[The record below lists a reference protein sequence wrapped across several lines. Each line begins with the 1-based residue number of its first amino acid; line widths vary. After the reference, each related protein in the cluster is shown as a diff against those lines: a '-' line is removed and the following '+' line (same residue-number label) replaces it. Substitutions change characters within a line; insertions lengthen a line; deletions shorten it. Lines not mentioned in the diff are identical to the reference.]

1 MMNAMIVMFPLFFFI
16 SLSANFLWPS
26 LGVEYGIAH
35 TGVWL
40 SIFIGLCVETVL
52 LKQLIAEESWARI
65 FLVSLLMNAAS
76 AAFGIAFVSLID
88 ISAQHFLGI
97 AWLWHIII
105 VYTATVIT
113 NICIEGLVVLRFFP
127 FVSKQRLIFLLA
139 IANAI
144 TVAIGFFGVK
154 MF

>member
-1 MMNAMIVMFPLFFFI
+1 MNVIIIMLSLFFFV
-16 SLSANFLWPS
+16 SVSANFLWPS

-35 TGVWL
+35 LGVWL
-40 SIFIGLCVETVL
+40 SILIGLCIETIL
-52 LKQLIAEESWARI
+52 LKKLISEESWARI

-76 AAFGIAFVSLID
+76 AAFGVAFVSLID

-97 AWLWHIII
+97 AWIWHIII

-127 FVSKQRLIFLLA
+127 FASKQRLIFLLA